1 MAEYSVEALWQRGT
15 QDFLDHRYSRRHL
28 LRFEGGL
35 AIPGSSSPHVVPIP
49 MSDAT
54 ALDPEEA
61 FVSALCS
68 CHMLWFLSIAARRGF
83 RVDRYCDAASGVM
96 ARNAAGKTMMSLVT
110 LRPQIV
116 FSGDPL
122 PTRTQ
127 VEQMHELAHQDCFIA
142 NSVKTTVRCEPVF
155 PPQ

>member
-1 MAEYSVEALWQRGT
+1 TIGGPCSFMPMLPAAATVCAPRHRGRHEELSMAEYSVEALWQRGT

-68 CHMLWFLSIAARRGF
+68 CHMLWF
-83 RVDRYCDAASGVM
+83 
-96 ARNAAGKTMMSLVT
+96 
-110 LRPQIV
+110 
-116 FSGDPL
+116 
-122 PTRTQ
+122 
-127 VEQMHELAHQDCFIA
+127 
-142 NSVKTTVRCEPVF
+142 
-155 PPQ
+155 